1 MQQAFASSAR
11 LDAAANPVPTPYPAA
26 AALDAEGMS
35 ASALGYTWWAVW
47 FQFFL
52 LGEPGS

>member
-1 MQQAFASSAR
+1 MLIPFPPPSLR
-11 LDAAANPVPTPYPAA
+11 A
-26 AALDAEGMS
+26 AALDSEGVS